1 LEDLEQAAS
10 TYHADGVPVAI
21 EGLEILKDWIY
32 ATDPLSPYIALLED
46 LISTNKTMPE
56 NPERTIFDHWSS
68 SVRKVLIKLRGLDK

>member
-1 LEDLEQAAS
+1 
-10 TYHADGVPVAI
+10 
-21 EGLEILKDWIY
+21 LKDWIY